1 MEAKHEPG
9 VKKMEWIPANYVN
22 DNYIPDARLKNVHT
36 IILVTYETSKGRRY
50 VKQVLCS
57 YGRIDKKLNG
67 KVVAWMPL
75 PEPYKGK

>member
-1 MEAKHEPG
+1 
-9 VKKMEWIPANYVN
+9 MEWIPVNYVN
-22 DNYIPDARLKNVHT
+22 DNYIPDARLKNDHT
-36 IILVTYETSKGRRY
+36 IILVTYETLKGRRY

-75 PEPYKGK
+75 PEPYKEK